1 VRLRALLALAAIL
14 ACSAAGAAELRPWT
28 GATPPL
34 ALEDLQGGVHDLA
47 QYKGKVVLVNFWAT
61 WCEPC
66 RAEMPS
72 MERLRASL
80 AGQPFEVLGV
90 NMAEPLSRIEKFTA
104 TVPVAFTL
112 LRDRDGAT
120 ARAWGAKVLPASYL
134 VDREGRIRYFVYGE
148 VDWSSAAVRAKVA
161 ELLRSSASSTT
172 AASERRSAA
181 GANNPRLSLSA
192 EPSWR

>member
-1 VRLRALLALAAIL
+1 VRLRSLVALAAIL
-14 ACSAAGAAELRPWT
+14 VSGAAAAAELHPWT
-28 GATPPL
+28 GGATPPL
-34 ALEDLQGGVHDLA
+34 ALEDLQGKVHDLA
-47 QYKGKVVLVNFWAT
+47 RSKGKVVLVNFWAT

-80 AGQPFEVLGV
+80 AGQPFELLGV

-104 TVPVAFTL
+104 KVPVGFTL
-112 LRDRDGAT
+112 LRDRDGAA

-134 VDREGRIRYFVYGE
+134 VDREGRIRYYAFGE
-148 VDWSSAAVRAKVA
+148 VDWSSEAVRSKVA

-172 AASERRSAA
+172 AATERRSAA
-181 GANNPRLSLSA
+181 GAHNARLSLSA
-192 EPSWR
+192 EAN

>member
-1 VRLRALLALAAIL
+1 MRALLAVAALL
-14 ACSAAGAAELRPWT
+14 ACSMASGTELRPWSG

-34 ALEDLQGGVHDLA
+34 ALEDLQGRTHELA
-47 QYKGKVVLVNFWAT
+47 AYRGKVVLVNFWAT
-61 WCEPC
+61 WCAPC

-72 MERLRASL
+72 MERLRQSL
-80 AGQPFEVLGV
+80 AGEPFEVLGV

-104 TVPVAFTL
+104 TGPVGFTL

-120 ARAWGAKVLPASYL
+120 AKAWRARVLPASFL
-134 VDREGRIRYFVYGE
+134 VDRDGRIRYYVYGE
-148 VDWSSAAVRAKVA
+148 LDWSSNAVRAKVG
-161 ELLRSSASSTT
+161 ELLRASASSTT
-172 AASERRSAA
+172 RASARRSAA